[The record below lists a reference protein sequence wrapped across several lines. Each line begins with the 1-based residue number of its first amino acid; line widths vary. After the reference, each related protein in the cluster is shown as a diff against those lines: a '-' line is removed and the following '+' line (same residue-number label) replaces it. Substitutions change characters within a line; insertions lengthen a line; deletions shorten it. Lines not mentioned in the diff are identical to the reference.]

1 MSRRHQDVPLHGHDP
16 DHHRPPVRHFIR
28 IPRGGDQQSRHR
40 TELRTVERRHHDLT
54 LSTDRTDP
62 TLATLDA
69 SGYGRIIRY
78 AISLPQHLPDGSFRP
93 NEFRDYLTRA
103 EQLGFESAWITEQV
117 LGRIPHPSPL
127 EIMAY
132 AAAVTEEIRLGC
144 SVFVT
149 PLHSPVHLAK
159 SISTLDQ
166 LSRGRLEIGV
176 GIGGRNRMF
185 SAFGVD
191 PDDGLVTRFVEGI
204 QVMKALW
211 TEPEASVTGRFWQ
224 LDAAPM
230 EPKPFQKPYPP
241 LWFGGSHPAAL
252 RRAVRLGDGFFGAGS
267 STTASFIEQVR
278 TVRSMLVETGRDAA
292 TFGIAKR
299 VYVAVDD
306 DPRAGAPTDVGRVDR
321 LLR

>member
-1 MSRRHQDVPLHGHDP
+1 VA
-16 DHHRPPVRHFIR
+16 
-28 IPRGGDQQSRHR
+28 DQ
-40 TELRTVERRHHDLT
+40 V
-54 LSTDRTDP
+54 
-62 TLATLDA
+62 A
-69 SGYGRIIRY
+69 GYGRIIRY

-127 EIMAY
+127 ETMAY
-132 AAAVTEEIRLGC
+132 AAAVTEELRLGC

-159 SISTLDQ
+159 SIATLDQ

-191 PDDGLVTRFVEGI
+191 PDDGLVTRFIEGI

-230 EPKPFQKPYPP
+230 EPKPFQMPYPP

-267 STTASFIEQVR
+267 STTAGFTEQVR
-278 TVRSMLVETGRDAA
+278 MVRSMLVETGRDAA

-306 DPRAGAPTDVGRVDR
+306 DPERARRRMSDALIAFYGEFGQTLLPVAVTGTAADCIAGVQQVADAGAQLILLNPLFDTADQMERLAQDVKPKVT
-321 LLR
+321 